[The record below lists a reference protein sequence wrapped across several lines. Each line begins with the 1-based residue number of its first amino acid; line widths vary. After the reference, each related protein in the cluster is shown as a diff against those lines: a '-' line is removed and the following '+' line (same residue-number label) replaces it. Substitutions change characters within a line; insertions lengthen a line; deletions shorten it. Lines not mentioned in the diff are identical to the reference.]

1 MRISRTLVL
10 ASSLALGLGSA
21 ACASS
26 AAAPQL
32 EPAAPAPVAMAA
44 PAPAVPPGHISRIEV
59 DRVLVTQGPPWVLSQ
74 VISEE
79 VLGKDGKFVGWR
91 LLGVPEEWSG
101 IDVKP
106 GDVVMRVN
114 GLPLETPDQAWD
126 AWKSVARSADL
137 KLAVMRDGAARQVS
151 VPIDGAPSAE
161 TARALERDPGLQ
173 RAEGPERRS
182 IPLGGSSADVPSGE
196 VY

>member
-1 MRISRTLVL
+1 MRISRPLVL
-10 ASSLALGLGSA
+10 ACSLALGLGSA
-21 ACASS
+21 GCASS
-26 AAAPQL
+26 AAPLQL
-32 EPAAPAPVAMAA
+32 EPAAAA
-44 PAPAVPPGHISRIEV
+44 PPAVPPGHLSRVDV
-59 DRVLVTQGPPWVLSQ
+59 DRVLVTQGPPWVLSR

-101 IDVKP
+101 VDVKP

-114 GLPLETPDQAWD
+114 GLPVETPDQAWD

-151 VPIDGAPSAE
+151 LPIDGAPSAE
-161 TARALERDPGLQ
+161 TAKALERDPGAL
-173 RAEGPERRS
+173 RPEAPERRS
-182 IPLGGSSADVPSGE
+182 IPLGGSSADVAGDD